1 MKFRQ
6 LNLNP
11 FLRGRSKSKKKNAK
25 KSDHPNQS
33 PKKGDSNSVNHVTEH
48 RDPNNPRQD
57 NVYFAV
63 RETDIVDLD
72 LTQGSSDVIQR
83 EDQSQLELSVD
94 IKSQYRLQLDDYY
107 YPIGNEGSDFQE
119 ERCHCDVRSGF
130 IRCDH
135 FVIYG
140 DENQYSSGGSLPDR
154 ANIDIDPYSNTIRKV
169 RSRIKT
175 NPWLPSP
182 KLSPLSLTSP
192 SEVLSSS
199 DGDSGSEDS
208 PDEKVDDLYCD
219 NEDAFND
226 KENVREQSESVL
238 TVTNEAGNKPS
249 LQSRLQLQD
258 LNCRWSIISE
268 GDIDLTS
275 PTIEALRESFSNLEH
290 KVSFEYEDKV
300 DSALE
305 SDVTAP
311 QSITCLSIN
320 DLLDDSLIQS
330 DDTSSLQ
337 SSMTSSEDIS
347 SVAEMS
353 SSRESSV
360 MTESE
365 IGATTESENGDNY
378 EDLSPLDGDHMSN
391 ENAFHVK
398 MCNMDDSIDAGYS
411 SLSRD
416 SRISSD
422 SDSDSYTTEKKL
434 RSIRSTTDISTFFEE
449 EEEEEEDE
457 TEEKKNHEKDIDDEG
472 STTDTYEKFANDL
485 RKCNAPTSRTFSEV
499 RSSLEEKVKQLRL
512 EKMVVEQKIREAQ
525 EAEKIRLQEK
535 LRFKQQMSEQ
545 RKEVLLQTLNGLK
558 DKLESQ
564 SERLEHNYSEVINM
578 QKKYSRKRHPFLFVV
593 PTPVSS

>member
-33 PKKGDSNSVNHVTEH
+33 PKKDDIDPVNHGIQCRSPDNSRKDNEH
-48 RDPNNPRQD
+48 
-57 NVYFAV
+57 V
-63 RETDIVDLD
+63 RVKESDIVDLD
-72 LTQGSSDVIQR
+72 FDYSSSKVIQR
-83 EDQSQLELSVD
+83 GGESQLDLSID

-107 YPIGNEGSDFQE
+107 YPIGNEESEFPE
-119 ERCHCDVRSGF
+119 ERCHYDVRSDF
-130 IRCDH
+130 IGCDH
-135 FVIYG
+135 FVV
-140 DENQYSSGGSLPDR
+140 DEDGNQYSSGGSLPDR

-182 KLSPLSLTSP
+182 KLSPSSLKAP

-199 DGDSGSEDS
+199 EGDSGSEGN
-208 PDEKVDDLYCD
+208 PDDKLDDLYCE
-219 NEDAFND
+219 NEDNFND
-226 KENVREQSESVL
+226 KENVIEQLESPL
-238 TVTNEAGNKPS
+238 TVTTDADVKASVQCRHQQN
-249 LQSRLQLQD
+249 D
-258 LNCRWSIISE
+258 LNYRWSIISE

-300 DSALE
+300 DSVLE
-305 SDVTAP
+305 GDEADPRSL
-311 QSITCLSIN
+311 TCLSIN
-320 DLLDDSLIQS
+320 DLFDDSLIQS
-330 DDTSSLQ
+330 DDSSSLQ

-365 IGATTESENGDNY
+365 AGANTESENGDNF
-378 EDLSPLDGDHMSN
+378 EDLSPLDGDPLSN

-416 SRISSD
+416 SRMSSD

-434 RSIRSTTDISTFFEE
+434 RTIRSTTDIRTFFEE
-449 EEEEEEDE
+449 EEEED
-457 TEEKKNHEKDIDDEG
+457 EEKKDSEEKDLNEERT
-472 STTDTYEKFANDL
+472 TTDSYEKFANDL

-499 RSSLEEKVKQLRL
+499 RLSLEEKVKQLRL
-512 EKMVVEQKIREAQ
+512 EKIIVEQKIREAQ

-558 DKLESQ
+558 ERLENQ
-564 SERLEHNYSEVINM
+564 SERLEQNYSEVLDM
-578 QKKYSRKRHPFLFVV
+578 QEKYSRRRQPFLFVA
-593 PTPVSS
+593 PNPVSS

>member
-25 KSDHPNQS
+25 KSELPNPS
-33 PKKGDSNSVNHVTEH
+33 PKKCDPGNHVTERRIH
-48 RDPNNPRQD
+48 DKSRQSNEYVSVKESD
-57 NVYFAV
+57 L
-63 RETDIVDLD
+63 VDLD
-72 LTQGSSDVIQR
+72 FHHNSSKVIQD
-83 EDQSQLELSVD
+83 EESPLELSVD
-94 IKSQYRLQLDDYY
+94 IKSQYRLTLEDYY
-107 YPIGNEGSDFQE
+107 YPVGNEEQ
-119 ERCHCDVRSGF
+119 CHCDIRSGF

-135 FVIYG
+135 YG
-140 DENQYSSGGSLPDR
+140 VYDDENQYSSGGSLADR
-154 ANIDIDPYSNTIRKV
+154 ASLDIDPYSNTIRKV

-192 SEVLSSS
+192 SEALSSS
-199 DGDSGSEDS
+199 DGDSGSEVN
-208 PDEKVDDLYCD
+208 PDEKVDDLYCE
-219 NEDAFND
+219 NEEDFNT
-226 KENVREQSESVL
+226 ENVSQEDENLPVTAKSEVK
-238 TVTNEAGNKPS
+238 GS
-249 LQSRLQLQD
+249 LQGRLQLQD

-300 DSALE
+300 DSVLE

-311 QSITCLSIN
+311 QNLTCLSIN
-320 DLLDDSLIQS
+320 DLLDDNLIHT
-330 DDTSSLQ
+330 DDSSSLQ
-337 SSMTSSEDIS
+337 SSMNSSEDIS

-353 SSRESSV
+353 TSRESSV
-360 MTESE
+360 LTESE
-365 IGATTESENGDNY
+365 TGATTESENGDNFD
-378 EDLSPLDGDHMSN
+378 DLSPLDGEPN

-416 SRISSD
+416 SRMSSD
-422 SDSDSYTTEKKL
+422 SDSDSYTAEKKL
-434 RSIRSTTDISTFFEE
+434 RSIRSTTDISTFFR
-449 EEEEEEDE
+449 EEDE
-457 TEEKKNHEKDIDDEG
+457 DENDNEKSVSEG
-472 STTDTYEKFANDL
+472 DTTAESYEKFADDL

-499 RSSLEEKVKQLRL
+499 RLSLEEKVKQLRL
-512 EKMVVEQKIREAQ
+512 EKMIVEQKIREAQ

-564 SERLEHNYSEVINM
+564 SERLEQNYSEVLNM
-578 QKKYSRKRHPFLFVV
+578 QEKYSRKRHPFLFVV